1 VKSAVV
7 LLVTGRYPKRIYDL
21 VLGLDRW
28 VLRVAAYAGLMTDTY
43 PPFRLDM
50 GGHEPGGTLTIA
62 APEPGGEGP
71 AGSGPAGWTTAR
83 IVAAVAGAILILC
96 SLGLLGGGGTAVWAQ
111 TTQRHG
117 GYVDLGSTSYQSTGY
132 AIASDTVELQAVGG
146 WDAARAIAGT
156 VRISVTAPS
165 AGHPVR
171 RHRRPRRAAP
181 VRDDR
186 PRRAQLVPAA
196 LAVPSPRQPARFR
209 RRPSR
214 ARALPRPTRGN
225 PMKAGGRGG
234 GVGHALA
241 AVR

>member
-1 VKSAVV
+1 M
-7 LLVTGRYPKRIYDL
+7 
-21 VLGLDRW
+21 
-28 VLRVAAYAGLMTDTY
+28 LRVAAYVGLMTDTY

-71 AGSGPAGWTTAR
+71 ARSGPAGWTTAR

-146 WDAARAIAGT
+146 WRG
-156 VRISVTAPS
+156 
-165 AGHPVR
+165 AGHR
-171 RHRRPRRAAP
+171 RHRPDQRDRPIRRASRQAP
-181 VRDDR
+181 PSSAACCSR
-186 PRRAQLVPAA
+186 P
-196 LAVPSPRQPARFR
+196 
-209 RRPSR
+209 
-214 ARALPRPTRGN
+214 
-225 PMKAGGRGG
+225 
-234 GVGHALA
+234 
-241 AVR
+241 